1 MKISINGVER
11 LIQTNKSISLNE
23 AMKLLGYSSNT
34 VVVELNKLIINSED
48 WKYKYI
54 KNGDKLEIVSIVGG
68 GWFNQTEFN
77 LK

>member
-34 VVVELNKLIINSED
+34 VVVELNKIIINSED

-54 KNGDKLEIVSIVGG
+54 KNGDKLGIVSIVGG

>member
-34 VVVELNKLIINSED
+34 VVVELNKIIINSED

-68 GWFNQTEFN
+68 GWFIRLNST
-77 LK
+77 